1 MAKGR
6 VATAFSHAGMEPM
19 LPSQL
24 HPTAAHHHPR
34 QHQFALQGLQLSEL
48 EPQPVRLVAA

>member
-1 MAKGR
+1 MAKGG